1 MSAAHAYGIDARIA
15 RESQPRGSSLIHRWL
30 AFFFALLYG
39 GMLSS
44 IPTEQFKDFSN
55 YIVYADQ
62 GWSILLSRVSG
73 GATGLLANEPVWLL
87 INAALGAFLEPESV
101 VRVIVFFSAGIV
113 AWLVLRQ
120 SQRQFVWLLCFLLLP
135 LVIKNHLIHLR
146 QGLALAIFLW
156 GWFSGRPLV
165 RWSMMGLAPF
175 VHSSFVF
182 VLAILGLSRVMV
194 HLRLGP
200 DVRLSGFLI
209 LGLAVGSCLGTMAAM
224 VGARQ
229 AQEYAFAAVQ
239 VSGLG
244 FSLWSAIL
252 GIWLLEGR
260 QFLREH
266 AFEVGIIAFY
276 LGTYW
281 LIEVTARIF
290 ESGLPLVLLAGLSLS
305 GWRRIVFLLAIL
317 GSGSLMWFM
326 RLGQPAMG
334 FGIV

>member
-1 MSAAHAYGIDARIA
+1 
-15 RESQPRGSSLIHRWL
+15 
-30 AFFFALLYG
+30 
-39 GMLSS
+39 
-44 IPTEQFKDFSN
+44 
-55 YIVYADQ
+55 
-62 GWSILLSRVSG
+62 
-73 GATGLLANEPVWLL
+73 
-87 INAALGAFLEPESV
+87 
-101 VRVIVFFSAGIV
+101 
-113 AWLVLRQ
+113 
-120 SQRQFVWLLCFLLLP
+120 
-135 LVIKNHLIHLR
+135 
-146 QGLALAIFLW
+146 
-156 GWFSGRPLV
+156 
-165 RWSMMGLAPF
+165 MMGLAPF

-182 VLAILGLSRVMV
+182 VLAILGLSKVMV
-194 HLRLGP
+194 HFRLGP

-209 LGLAVGSCLGTMAAM
+209 MGLAVGSCLGAMAAM

-229 AQEYAFAAVQ
+229 AQEYEFAAAQ

-244 FSLWSAIL
+244 FSLWIAIL

-305 GWRRIVFLLAIL
+305 GWRRVVFLFAVL
-317 GSGSLMWFM
+317 GSGSLMWLM